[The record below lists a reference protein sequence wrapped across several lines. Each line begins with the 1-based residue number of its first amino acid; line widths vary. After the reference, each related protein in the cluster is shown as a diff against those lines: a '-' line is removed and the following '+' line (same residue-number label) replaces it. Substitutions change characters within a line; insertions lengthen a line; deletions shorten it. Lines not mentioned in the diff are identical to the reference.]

1 MLVANTY
8 EEAPWDPNNPGQVNH
23 FFYGYPYGNP
33 QAPNGWQAVHYNKIA
48 PAGSLAG
55 LGRALGSWAA
65 LPGWGQLAIVG
76 GIAAVVGY
84 FGMAKY
90 GDKYVKPALAKVGL
104 RGLRGLG
111 RARRRRR

>member
-8 EEAPWDPNNPGQVNH
+8 EEAPWDPNDPGQVNH
-23 FFYGYPYGNP
+23 FFYGFPYDKPN
-33 QAPNGWQAVHYNKIA
+33 APNGWQSVHYNKVA
-48 PAGSLAG
+48 PAGALAG
-55 LGRALGSWAA
+55 LRGLGFFST
-65 LPGWGQLAIVG
+65 LPGWGQLALVG

-90 GDKYVKPALAKVGL
+90 GDKYVRPALRKVGL
-104 RGLRGLG
+104 NGLG